1 MSIYKFL
8 FSALII
14 LNSNLSFSQK
24 IKTTLNSRVD
34 STTSNKKNLYN
45 GQWQGFDIGYM
56 STNKSAQ
63 WSNKVLQST
72 SIGLN
77 VFEYKIPLFKQY
89 IGITTGF
96 GFNFKTFTFGD
107 DYSILSTDST
117 IDLVLGYPSLNPSL
131 IGVDFTIKSS
141 TLNQGF
147 FQIPLLLDF
156 STKKNQKKSISLAV
170 GVVGGI
176 RLFTN
181 HRLQG
186 KYSNGDKFNNVIRD
200 NKYFHTNL
208 LSLDGMVRVA
218 YGPFGLFGTYSLNGL
233 FKNDAVEK
241 ISPISIGLS
250 FNVQKTGSKKKWK
263 DNEEIDIIES
273 SFSGLK

>member
-1 MSIYKFL
+1 MKSLNKIL

-45 GQWQGFDIGYM
+45 AQWQGFDIGFM

-63 WSNKVLQST
+63 WSNNVLQST
-72 SIGLN
+72 SLGIN
-77 VFEYKIPLFKQY
+77 IFEYKI
-89 IGITTGF
+89 
-96 GFNFKTFTFGD
+96 TFGD

-117 IDLVLGYPSLNPSL
+117 IELVKGNPSL
-131 IGVDFTIKSS
+131 YDANATIKSS

-200 NKYFHTNL
+200 NKYFHANL

-218 YGPFGLFGTYSLNGL
+218 YGPIGLFGTYSLNGL
-233 FKNDAVEK
+233 FKKDAAEK
-241 ISPISIGLS
+241 ISPISIGVS

-263 DNEEIDIIES
+263 DNEDIDIIES

>member
-1 MSIYKFL
+1 MSIYKIL

-14 LNSNLSFSQK
+14 LNYNLSFSQK
-24 IKTTLNSRVD
+24 IITTLNSRVD
-34 STTSNKKNLYN
+34 STTTDEKNLYN

-56 STNKSAQ
+56 STNNSEQ
-63 WSNKVLQST
+63 WSNKVMQST

-107 DYSILSTDST
+107 DYSFLSTDST
-117 IDLVLGYPSLNPSL
+117 IDLVTGNPSL
-131 IGVDFTIKSS
+131 YDANATIKSS

-156 STKKNQKKSISLAV
+156 STKKSQKKSISLAV

-208 LSLDGMVRVA
+208 LSLDGMVRLA
-218 YGPFGLFGTYSLNGL
+218 YGPIGLFGSYSLNGL

-250 FNVQKTGSKKKWK
+250 FNVQETGSKKKWK
-263 DNEEIDIIES
+263 DNEDKDIIES

>member
-1 MSIYKFL
+1 MSIYKIL

-14 LNSNLSFSQK
+14 LNFSLSFSQK
-24 IKTTLNSRVD
+24 IKRSSNIRID
-34 STTSNKKNLYN
+34 STTSDEKNLYN
-45 GQWQGFDIGYM
+45 AQWQGLDIGFM
-56 STNKSAQ
+56 STNKSDQ
-63 WSNKVLQST
+63 WSNKVIQST
-72 SIGLN
+72 SLGINL
-77 VFEYKIPLFKQY
+77 FEFKIPLFKQY

-96 GFNFKTFTFGD
+96 GFNGKTYTFGD
-107 DYSILSTDST
+107 AYSFMSTDST
-117 IDLVLGYPSLNPSL
+117 IDLVTGNPSL
-131 IGVDFTIKSS
+131 YDASATVKYS

-156 STKKNQKKSISLAV
+156 STKKSQKKSISLAV

-186 KYSNGDKFNNVIRD
+186 KYSNGDKFNNVISD

-208 LSLDGMVRVA
+208 LSLDGMVRLA
-218 YGPFGLFGTYSLNGL
+218 YGPIGLFGTYSLNGL
-233 FKNDAVEK
+233 FKKDAVEK

-250 FNVQKTGSKKKWK
+250 FNVQKTGSKKKSK
-263 DNEEIDIIES
+263 NKEEVDIIES

>member
-1 MSIYKFL
+1 MSIYKIL

-34 STTSNKKNLYN
+34 STTSDEKNLYN
-45 GQWQGFDIGYM
+45 AQWEGFDIGFM

-72 SIGLN
+72 SLGLN

-89 IGITTGF
+89 IGITTGL
-96 GFNFKTFTFGD
+96 GFNFKTYTFGD
-107 DYSILSTDST
+107 DYSFMSTDST
-117 IDLVLGYPSLNPSL
+117 IDLVTGNPSL
-131 IGVDFTIKSS
+131 YDASATVKYS

-156 STKKNQKKSISLAV
+156 STKKSQKKSISIAV

-200 NKYFHTNL
+200 NKYFHANL

-218 YGPFGLFGTYSLNGL
+218 YGAYGLFGSYSLNGL
-233 FKNDAVEK
+233 FKKDAVEK

-250 FNVQKTGSKKKWK
+250 FNVQKTGTKKKWK
-263 DNEEIDIIES
+263 DNEDKDIIES

>member
-1 MSIYKFL
+1 MSIYKIL

-14 LNSNLSFSQK
+14 LNFSLSFSQK
-24 IKTTLNSRVD
+24 IKRSSNIRID
-34 STTSNKKNLYN
+34 STSSDEKNLYN
-45 GQWQGFDIGYM
+45 GQWQGFDIGFM
-56 STNKSAQ
+56 STNKSEQ
-63 WSNKVLQST
+63 WSNKVIQST
-72 SIGLN
+72 SLGIN
-77 VFEYKIPLFKQY
+77 IFEYKIPLFKQY

-96 GFNFKTFTFGD
+96 GFNIKTFTFGD
-107 DYSILSTDST
+107 DYSFLSTDST
-117 IDLVLGYPSLNPSL
+117 IDLVTGNPSL
-131 IGVDFTIKSS
+131 YDANATIKSS

-156 STKKNQKKSISLAV
+156 STKKSQKKSISLAV

-218 YGPFGLFGTYSLNGL
+218 YGPIGLFGSYNLNGL
-233 FKNDAVEK
+233 FKKDAVEK
-241 ISPISIGLS
+241 ISPISIGVS
-250 FNVQKTGSKKKWK
+250 FNAQKTGSKKSRKIRRK
-263 DNEEIDIIES
+263 
-273 SFSGLK
+273 LTL

>member
-1 MSIYKFL
+1 MNRSIYKIL

-24 IKTTLNSRVD
+24 IKRSSNIRID
-34 STTSNKKNLYN
+34 STTSDEKNLYN
-45 GQWQGFDIGYM
+45 AQWQGFDIGFM

-63 WSNKVLQST
+63 WSNKVIQST
-72 SIGLN
+72 SLGIN
-77 VFEYKIPLFKQY
+77 IFEYKIPLFKQY
-89 IGITTGF
+89 IGITTGL
-96 GFNFKTFTFGD
+96 GFNFKTYTFGD
-107 DYSILSTDST
+107 DYSFMSTDST
-117 IDLVLGYPSLNPSL
+117 IDLVTGNPLLYDINST
-131 IGVDFTIKSS
+131 VKYS
-141 TLNQGF
+141 TLNLGF

-156 STKKNQKKSISLAV
+156 STKKSQKKSISLAA

-186 KYSNGDKFNNVIRD
+186 KYSNGDKFNNIIRD
-200 NKYFHTNL
+200 NKYFHANL
-208 LSLDGMVRVA
+208 LSLDGIVRVA
-218 YGPFGLFGTYSLNGL
+218 YGPIGLFGTYSLNGL
-233 FKNDAVEK
+233 FKKDAVEK

-250 FNVQKTGSKKKWK
+250 FNVQKTGSKKKSK
-263 DNEEIDIIES
+263 DNEDIEIIES

>member
-1 MSIYKFL
+1 MSIYKIL

-14 LNSNLSFSQK
+14 LNFSLSFSQK
-24 IKTTLNSRVD
+24 IKRSSNIRID
-34 STTSNKKNLYN
+34 STTSDEKNLYN
-45 GQWQGFDIGYM
+45 AQWQGLDIGFM
-56 STNKSAQ
+56 STNKSDQ
-63 WSNKVLQST
+63 WSNKVIQST
-72 SIGLN
+72 SLGINL
-77 VFEYKIPLFKQY
+77 FEFKIPLFKQY

-96 GFNFKTFTFGD
+96 GFNSKTYTFGD
-107 DYSILSTDST
+107 AYSFMSTDST
-117 IDLVLGYPSLNPSL
+117 IDLVTGNPSL
-131 IGVDFTIKSS
+131 YDASATVKYS

-156 STKKNQKKSISLAV
+156 STKKSQKKSISLAV

-186 KYSNGDKFNNVIRD
+186 KYSNGDKFNNVISD

-208 LSLDGMVRVA
+208 LSLDGIVRVA
-218 YGPFGLFGTYSLNGL
+218 YGPIGLFGTYSLNGL
-233 FKNDAVEK
+233 FKKDAVEK

-263 DNEEIDIIES
+263 DNEDIDIIES

>member
-1 MSIYKFL
+1 MSIYKIL

-24 IKTTLNSRVD
+24 IKTTINSRVD
-34 STTSNKKNLYN
+34 STTSDEKNLYN
-45 GQWQGFDIGYM
+45 AQWQGFDIGFI
-56 STNKSAQ
+56 STNKSEQ
-63 WSNKVLQST
+63 WSNKVIQST
-72 SIGLN
+72 SIGFN
-77 VFEYKIPLFKQY
+77 IFEHKIPLFKQY
-89 IGITTGF
+89 IGITTGL

-107 DYSILSTDST
+107 DYSFESTGST
-117 IDLVLGYPSLNPSL
+117 IDLVTGNPSL
-131 IGVDFTIKSS
+131 YDASATVKYS

-156 STKKNQKKSISLAV
+156 STKKSQKKSISLAV

-186 KYSNGDKFNNVIRD
+186 KYSNGDKFNNIIRD

-208 LSLDGMVRVA
+208 LSLDGIVRVA
-218 YGPFGLFGTYSLNGL
+218 YGPIGLFATYSLNGL
-233 FKNDAVEK
+233 FKKDAVEK
-241 ISPISIGLS
+241 ISPICIGVS
-250 FNVQKTGSKKKWK
+250 FNVQKTGSKKNQE
-263 DNEEIDIIES
+263 DNEDIDIIES
-273 SFSGLK
+273 SFSSLK

>member
-1 MSIYKFL
+1 MSIYKIL

-34 STTSNKKNLYN
+34 STTSDEKNLYN
-45 GQWQGFDIGYM
+45 AQWQGFDIGFM

-63 WSNKVLQST
+63 WSNNVLQST
-72 SIGLN
+72 SLGIN
-77 VFEYKIPLFKQY
+77 IFEYKIPLFKQY
-89 IGITTGF
+89 IGITTGL
-96 GFNFKTFTFGD
+96 GFNFKTYTFGD
-107 DYSILSTDST
+107 DYSFMSTDST
-117 IDLVLGYPSLNPSL
+117 IDLVTGNPSL
-131 IGVDFTIKSS
+131 YDASATVKYS

-156 STKKNQKKSISLAV
+156 STKKSQKKSISLAV

-186 KYSNGDKFNNVIRD
+186 KYSNGDKFNNIIRD

-208 LSLDGMVRVA
+208 LSLDGIVRVA
-218 YGPFGLFGTYSLNGL
+218 YGPIGLFATYSLNGL
-233 FKNDAVEK
+233 FKKDAVEK
-241 ISPISIGLS
+241 ISPICIGVS
-250 FNVQKTGSKKKWK
+250 FNVLKTGSKKNQE
-263 DNEEIDIIES
+263 DNEDIDIIES

>member
-1 MSIYKFL
+1 MSIYKIL

-34 STTSNKKNLYN
+34 STTSDEKNLYN
-45 GQWQGFDIGYM
+45 AQWQGFDIGFM
-56 STNKSAQ
+56 STNKSDQ
-63 WSNKVLQST
+63 WSNKIIQST

-89 IGITTGF
+89 IGITSGL
-96 GFNFKTFTFGD
+96 GFNFKTYTFGD
-107 DYSILSTDST
+107 DYSFISTDYK
-117 IDLVLGYPSLNPSL
+117 IDLVTGNPSL
-131 IGVDFTIKSS
+131 YDASATVKYS
-141 TLNQGF
+141 TLNLGF

-156 STKKNQKKSISLAV
+156 STKKSQKKSISLAV

-186 KYSNGDKFNNVIRD
+186 KYSNGDKFNNVIID

-233 FKNDAVEK
+233 FKKDAVEK
-241 ISPISIGLS
+241 ISPISIGVS
-250 FNVQKTGSKKKWK
+250 FNAQKTGSKKSRKEK
-263 DNEEIDIIES
+263 KVT
-273 SFSGLK
+273 L

>member
-1 MSIYKFL
+1 MSIYKIL
-8 FSALII
+8 FIALII

-24 IKTTLNSRVD
+24 IKTTLISRVD
-34 STTSNKKNLYN
+34 STTSDEKNRYN
-45 GQWQGFDIGYM
+45 AQWQGIDFGFM

-63 WSNKVLQST
+63 WSNNVLQSA
-72 SIGLN
+72 SLGIN
-77 VFEYKIPLFKQY
+77 IFEYKIPLFKQY

-117 IDLVLGYPSLNPSL
+117 IDLVTGNPSL
-131 IGVDFTIKSS
+131 YDANATVKSS
-141 TLNQGF
+141 TLNLGF

-156 STKKNQKKSISLAV
+156 STKKSQKKSISLAA

-218 YGPFGLFGTYSLNGL
+218 YGPIGLFGTYSLNGL
-233 FKNDAVEK
+233 FKKEAVEK

-250 FNVQKTGSKKKWK
+250 FNVQETRSKKKWK
-263 DNEEIDIIES
+263 DNEDIDIIES

>member
-1 MSIYKFL
+1 MSIYKIL

-34 STTSNKKNLYN
+34 STTSDEKNLYN
-45 GQWQGFDIGYM
+45 AQWQGFDIGFI
-56 STNKSAQ
+56 STNKSEQ
-63 WSNKVLQST
+63 WSNKVIQST
-72 SIGLN
+72 SIGFN
-77 VFEYKIPLFKQY
+77 IFEHKIPLFKQY
-89 IGITTGF
+89 IGITTGL
-96 GFNFKTFTFGD
+96 GFNFKTYTFGD
-107 DYSILSTDST
+107 AYSFISTDST
-117 IDLVLGYPSLNPSL
+117 IDLVTGNPSL
-131 IGVDFTIKSS
+131 YDASATVKYS

-156 STKKNQKKSISLAV
+156 STKKSQKKSISIAV

-208 LSLDGMVRVA
+208 LSLDGMVRLA
-218 YGPFGLFGTYSLNGL
+218 YGPIGLFGTYSLNGL

-250 FNVQKTGSKKKWK
+250 FNVQETGSKKKWK
-263 DNEEIDIIES
+263 DNEDIDIIES

>member
-1 MSIYKFL
+1 MSIYKIL

-14 LNSNLSFSQK
+14 LNFSLSFSQK
-24 IKTTLNSRVD
+24 IKRSSNIRID
-34 STTSNKKNLYN
+34 STTSDEKNLYN
-45 GQWQGFDIGYM
+45 AQWQGLDIGFM
-56 STNKSAQ
+56 STNKSDQ
-63 WSNKVLQST
+63 WSNKVIQST
-72 SIGLN
+72 SLGIN
-77 VFEYKIPLFKQY
+77 IFEYKLPLFKQY

-96 GFNFKTFTFGD
+96 GFNIKTYTFGD
-107 DYSILSTDST
+107 AYSFLSSDST
-117 IDLVLGYPSLNPSL
+117 IDLVTGNPLLYDINST
-131 IGVDFTIKSS
+131 VKYS
-141 TLNQGF
+141 TLNLGF

-156 STKKNQKKSISLAV
+156 STKKSQKKSISLAA

-186 KYSNGDKFNNVIRD
+186 KYSNGDKFNNIIRD

-208 LSLDGMVRVA
+208 LSLDGIVRVA
-218 YGPFGLFGTYSLNGL
+218 YGPIGLFGTYSLNGV
-233 FKNDAVEK
+233 FKKDAVEK

-250 FNVQKTGSKKKWK
+250 FNVQKTGSKKKSK
-263 DNEEIDIIES
+263 DNEDIEIIES

>member
-1 MSIYKFL
+1 MSIYKIL
-8 FSALII
+8 FIALII

-34 STTSNKKNLYN
+34 STTSDEKNLYN
-45 GQWQGFDIGYM
+45 AQWQGMDFGFI
-56 STNKSAQ
+56 STNKSEQ
-63 WSNKVLQST
+63 WSNKVIQSS

-77 VFEYKIPLFKQY
+77 LFEHKIPLFKQY
-89 IGITTGF
+89 IGITTGL
-96 GFNFKTFTFGD
+96 GFNFKTYTFGD
-107 DYSILSTDST
+107 DYSFMSTDST
-117 IDLVLGYPSLNPSL
+117 IDLVTGNPLLYDINST
-131 IGVDFTIKSS
+131 VKYS
-141 TLNQGF
+141 TLNLGF

-156 STKKNQKKSISLAV
+156 STKKSQKKSISLAA

-186 KYSNGDKFNNVIRD
+186 KYSNGDKFNNVISD

-208 LSLDGMVRVA
+208 LSLDGIVRVA
-218 YGPFGLFGTYSLNGL
+218 YGPIGLFGTYSLNGL
-233 FKNDAVEK
+233 FKKDAVEK

-250 FNVQKTGSKKKWK
+250 FNVQKTGSKKKSK
-263 DNEEIDIIES
+263 DNEDIEIIES

>member
-1 MSIYKFL
+1 MKSLNKIL

-45 GQWQGFDIGYM
+45 AQWQGFDIGFM

-63 WSNKVLQST
+63 WSNNVLQST
-72 SIGLN
+72 SLGIN
-77 VFEYKIPLFKQY
+77 IFEYKIPLFKQY

-117 IDLVLGYPSLNPSL
+117 IELVKGNPSL
-131 IGVDFTIKSS
+131 YDANATIKSS

-200 NKYFHTNL
+200 NKYFHANL
-208 LSLDGMVRVA
+208 LTLDGMVRVA
-218 YGPFGLFGTYSLNGL
+218 YGPIGLFGTYSLNGL
-233 FKNDAVEK
+233 FKKDAAEK
-241 ISPISIGLS
+241 ISPISIGVS

-263 DNEEIDIIES
+263 DNEDIDIIES

>member
-1 MSIYKFL
+1 MKSLNKIL

-45 GQWQGFDIGYM
+45 AQWQGFDIGFM

-72 SIGLN
+72 SLGLN
-77 VFEYKIPLFKQY
+77 IFEYKIPLFKQF

-96 GFNFKTFTFGD
+96 GFNFKTFTFDD
-107 DYSILSTDST
+107 DYSFLSTDST
-117 IDLVLGYPSLNPSL
+117 IDLVTGKPSLYDANA
-131 IGVDFTIKSS
+131 TIKSS

-218 YGPFGLFGTYSLNGL
+218 YGPIGLFGTYSLNGL

-263 DNEEIDIIES
+263 DNEDIDIIES

>member
-1 MSIYKFL
+1 MSIYKIL

-34 STTSNKKNLYN
+34 STTSDEKNLYN
-45 GQWQGFDIGYM
+45 AQWQGFDIGFI
-56 STNKSAQ
+56 STNKSEQ
-63 WSNKVLQST
+63 WSNKVIQST
-72 SIGLN
+72 SIGFN
-77 VFEYKIPLFKQY
+77 IFEHKIPLFKQY
-89 IGITTGF
+89 IGITTGL
-96 GFNFKTFTFGD
+96 GFNFKTYTFGD
-107 DYSILSTDST
+107 DYSFMSTDST
-117 IDLVLGYPSLNPSL
+117 IDLVTGNPSL
-131 IGVDFTIKSS
+131 YDASATVKYS

-156 STKKNQKKSISLAV
+156 STKKSQKKSISLAV

-208 LSLDGMVRVA
+208 LSLDGIVRVA
-218 YGPFGLFGTYSLNGL
+218 YGPIGLFGTYSLNGL
-233 FKNDAVEK
+233 FKKDAVEK
-241 ISPISIGLS
+241 ISPISIGVS
-250 FNVQKTGSKKKWK
+250 FNVQKTGSKKKSK
-263 DNEEIDIIES
+263 DNEDIEIIES

>member
-1 MSIYKFL
+1 MSIYKIL

-14 LNSNLSFSQK
+14 LNYNLSFSQK

-34 STTSNKKNLYN
+34 STTSDEKNLYN

-56 STNKSAQ
+56 STNNSEQ
-63 WSNKVLQST
+63 WSNKVMQST

-96 GFNFKTFTFGD
+96 GFNFKTFTFDD
-107 DYSILSTDST
+107 DYSFLSTDST
-117 IDLVLGYPSLNPSL
+117 IDLVTGNPSL
-131 IGVDFTIKSS
+131 YDANATIKSS

-208 LSLDGMVRVA
+208 LSLDGMVRLA
-218 YGPFGLFGTYSLNGL
+218 YGPIGLFGTYSLNGL

-263 DNEEIDIIES
+263 DNEDIDIIES

>member
-1 MSIYKFL
+1 MSIYKIL
-8 FSALII
+8 FSSLII
-14 LNSNLSFSQK
+14 LNSNLSFSQM

-34 STTSNKKNLYN
+34 SLKSKEKSLYN
-45 GQWQGFDIGYM
+45 AQWQGVDIGFI
-56 STNKSAQ
+56 STNKSDQ
-63 WSNKVLQST
+63 WSNNVIQST

-77 VFEYKIPLFKQY
+77 VFEHKIPLFKQY
-89 IGITTGF
+89 IGITTGL
-96 GFNFKTFTFGD
+96 GFNFKTYTFGD
-107 DYSILSTDST
+107 DYSFMSTDST
-117 IDLVLGYPSLNPSL
+117 IDLVTGNPLLYDINST
-131 IGVDFTIKSS
+131 VKYS
-141 TLNQGF
+141 TLNLGF

-156 STKKNQKKSISLAV
+156 STKKSQKKSISLAV

-186 KYSNGDKFNNVIRD
+186 KYSNGDKFNNIIRD

-208 LSLDGMVRVA
+208 LSLDGIVRLA
-218 YGPFGLFGTYSLNGL
+218 YGPIGLFGTYSLNGL

-263 DNEEIDIIES
+263 DNEDIDIIES

>member
-1 MSIYKFL
+1 MSIYKIL

-34 STTSNKKNLYN
+34 STTSDEKNLYN
-45 GQWQGFDIGYM
+45 AQWQGFDIGFI
-56 STNKSAQ
+56 STNKSEQ
-63 WSNKVLQST
+63 WSNKVIQST
-72 SIGLN
+72 SIGFN
-77 VFEYKIPLFKQY
+77 IFEHKIPLFKQY
-89 IGITTGF
+89 IGITTGL
-96 GFNFKTFTFGD
+96 GFNFKTYTFGD
-107 DYSILSTDST
+107 DYSFMSTDST
-117 IDLVLGYPSLNPSL
+117 IDLVTGNPSL
-131 IGVDFTIKSS
+131 YDASATVKYS

-156 STKKNQKKSISLAV
+156 STKKSQKKSISLAV

-186 KYSNGDKFNNVIRD
+186 KYSNGDKFNNIIRD

-208 LSLDGMVRVA
+208 LSLDGIVRVA
-218 YGPFGLFGTYSLNGL
+218 YGPIGLFGTYSLNGL
-233 FKNDAVEK
+233 FKKDAVEK
-241 ISPISIGLS
+241 ISPISIGVS
-250 FNVQKTGSKKKWK
+250 FNVQKTGSKKKSK
-263 DNEEIDIIES
+263 DNEDIEIIES

>member
-1 MSIYKFL
+1 MSIYKIL

-14 LNSNLSFSQK
+14 LNFSLSFSQK
-24 IKTTLNSRVD
+24 IKRSSNIRID
-34 STTSNKKNLYN
+34 STTSDEKNLYN
-45 GQWQGFDIGYM
+45 AQWQGLDIGFM
-56 STNKSAQ
+56 STNKSDQ
-63 WSNKVLQST
+63 WSNKVIQST
-72 SIGLN
+72 SLGINL
-77 VFEYKIPLFKQY
+77 FEFKIPLFKQY

-96 GFNFKTFTFGD
+96 GFNSKTYTFGD
-107 DYSILSTDST
+107 AYSFMSTDST
-117 IDLVLGYPSLNPSL
+117 IDLVTGNPSL
-131 IGVDFTIKSS
+131 YDASATVKYS

-156 STKKNQKKSISLAV
+156 STKKSQKKSISLAV

-186 KYSNGDKFNNVIRD
+186 KYSNGDKFNNIIRD

-208 LSLDGMVRVA
+208 LSLDGIVRVA
-218 YGPFGLFGTYSLNGL
+218 YGPIGLFGTYSLNGL
-233 FKNDAVEK
+233 FKKDAVEK

-250 FNVQKTGSKKKWK
+250 FNVQKTGSKKKSK
-263 DNEEIDIIES
+263 DNEDIEIIES

>member
-1 MSIYKFL
+1 MAIYKIL

-34 STTSNKKNLYN
+34 STTSDEKNLYN
-45 GQWQGFDIGYM
+45 AQWQGFDIGFI
-56 STNKSAQ
+56 STNKSEQ
-63 WSNKVLQST
+63 WSNKVIQST
-72 SIGLN
+72 SIGFN
-77 VFEYKIPLFKQY
+77 IFEHKIPLFKQY
-89 IGITTGF
+89 IGITTGL
-96 GFNFKTFTFGD
+96 GFNFKTITFGD
-107 DYSILSTDST
+107 DYSFESTGST
-117 IDLVLGYPSLNPSL
+117 IDLVTGNPSL
-131 IGVDFTIKSS
+131 YDASATVKYS

-156 STKKNQKKSISLAV
+156 STKKSQKKSISLAV

-218 YGPFGLFGTYSLNGL
+218 YGPIGLFGTYSLNGL

-241 ISPISIGLS
+241 ISPISIGVS
-250 FNVQKTGSKKKWK
+250 FNVQKTGSKKKSK
-263 DNEEIDIIES
+263 GKKIDIIES
-273 SFSGLK
+273 SFSSLK